1 MRGFPAL
8 GILGPRQIGKST
20 LVRLTFPTWP
30 RLDLEDPRDHDRLRR
45 DPRFVLEQ
53 YRELIIDE
61 AQRMPELFPA
71 LRVHLDE
78 DPRRRVAVLGSA
90 SPSLV
95 RGLSESLTGRIG
107 LFELGPVSWL
117 EHDWQKVW
125 LLGGFPRL
133 AWGRPRP
140 RPDVFFASY
149 LATTLE
155 QDLPQL
161 GLRLPSQRLRALLT
175 MVASAQGGIA
185 NLSELGS
192 SLGVSYH
199 TVADLL
205 DALEGIF
212 MVRRLRPYFANV
224 GKRLVKAPKLYIRD
238 TGLLHFLLGIRFEK
252 RDLLSHAKAGPSFE
266 TFVIEQIVSLA
277 RLADPSTEAFF
288 WRTHAGAE
296 VDLLLRLRG
305 QLVPIEIK
313 LGRAIPDTR
322 GLSMCMSDLGVRR
335 GYVVSLTEE
344 TIRLQQG
351 IEMLGLDAL
360 TRQLRILPT
369 ARKDAARTRTPS

>member
-1 MRGFPAL
+1 
-8 GILGPRQIGKST
+8 
-20 LVRLTFPTWP
+20 
-30 RLDLEDPRDHDRLRR
+30 
-45 DPRFVLEQ
+45 LEQ

-277 RLADPSTEAFF
+277 RLADPSSEAFF

-305 QLVPIEIK
+305 QLFPIEIK

-322 GLSMCMSDLGVRR
+322 GLSSCMSDLEVRR
-335 GYVVSLTEE
+335 GYVVTQTEE

-360 TRQLRILPT
+360 ARHLRILPM
-369 ARKDAARTRTPS
+369 ARKHTARTRTPS

>member
-1 MRGFPAL
+1 MRGFPAV

-20 LVRLTFPTWP
+20 LARLTFPTWP

-53 YRELIIDE
+53 YREIVIDE
-61 AQRMPELFPA
+61 AQRMPELFPV

-78 DPRRRVAVLGSA
+78 DPRRKVAVLGSA

-117 EHDWQKVW
+117 EQDWQKLW

-133 AWGRPRP
+133 HWARPRP
-140 RPDVFFASY
+140 KPDVFFASY
-149 LATTLE
+149 LTTALE

-161 GLRLPSQRLRALLT
+161 GLRLPAPRLRTLLT
-175 MVASAQGGIA
+175 MVASAQGGIT
-185 NLSELGS
+185 NLSELGG

-205 DALEGIF
+205 DALEGVF
-212 MVRRLRPYFANV
+212 LVRRLRPYFANV
-224 GKRLVKAPKLYIRD
+224 GKRLVKAPKLYVRD
-238 TGLLHFLLGIRFEK
+238 SGLLHFLLGMRFEQ
-252 RDLLSHAKAGPSFE
+252 RVLLSHAKAGPSFE
-266 TFVIEQIVSLA
+266 TFVIEQLVSLA
-277 RLADPSTEAFF
+277 RFADPASEAFY

-305 QLVPIEIK
+305 ELVPIEIK
-313 LGRAIPDTR
+313 LGRTIPDTR
-322 GLSMCMSDLGVRR
+322 GLSACMADLGLRK
-335 GYVVSLTEE
+335 GYVLSPAPEP
-344 TIRLQQG
+344 IRIKPG
-351 IEMLGLDAL
+351 VEMLGLDAL
-360 TRQLRILPT
+360 
-369 ARKDAARTRTPS
+369 ARTLRLLPAASRRAPAVAG